1 MLQILL
7 LINFYCGINLHPWQK
22 GNNESE
28 SSLRR
33 KLLMQEEQSKIEV
46 SEKVS
51 RMKMTKE
58 WIRRIRDTHTHTKTN
73 HMKKKK
79 KKMRSWR
86 NENDWDE
93 KIFSQDNVKDGTLLP
108 NTNYIYIH
116 TRSCVRMIANKWV
129 LKTDA
134 PNEMRWKKSKS
145 AEVEVD
151 GREIEIEKWVKER
164 ARRLNKARW
173 F

>member
-1 MLQILL
+1 MKAKARYEE
-7 LINFYCGINLHPWQK
+7 NFQCKKNRVKSKLVKKCRAWKWQR
-22 GNNESE
+22 NEYEESE
-28 SSLRR
+28 
-33 KLLMQEEQSKIEV
+33 
-46 SEKVS
+46 
-51 RMKMTKE
+51 
-58 WIRRIRDTHTHTKTN
+58 THTQKTN
-73 HMKKKK
+73 HMKKMKKKK

-93 KIFSQDNVKDGTLLP
+93 KIFSQDNAKDGTLLP

-134 PNEMRWKKSKS
+134 PNEMRWKESKS